1 LIPQGTLPYLWQAI
15 FVGLSTELVRWTQ
28 HAAASGAAGR
38 ANVGLCPA
46 PSCAVVSKPADR
58 VYIEAGVMGRN
69 VASTY
74 TLSLVIADVVAASGT
89 MNAELFLSAHSLR

>member
-1 LIPQGTLPYLWQAI
+1 M
-15 FVGLSTELVRWTQ
+15 GLSTELVRWMQ
-28 HAAASGAAGR
+28 HVAASGAAGR

-58 VYIEAGVMGRN
+58 VYIEAGVVGRD

-74 TLSLVIADVVAASGT
+74 S
-89 MNAELFLSAHSLR
+89 